1 MRADYLKL
9 LLATLLLSSYL
20 VASKLVLHEVPVF
33 IATFV
38 RLVSALVA
46 LSVYLRVRRMRVPR
60 MSVRD
65 TGVVTTQAGLG
76 IMLFSVLALYGLRST
91 GAIESSIVLST
102 VPVVT
107 SLTAWVLFREHL
119 SRMSAGGILIAV
131 GGVCTMTVCSAG
143 SGGAQGNEH
152 GVLGIGLLCG
162 AVICETVF
170 LTFGK
175 LLSKPLAA
183 PVLSWM
189 LCAIG
194 ALMVALPAG
203 VEWRSIS
210 LADVSWR
217 SWTLLIYSGVAVNSV
232 AVVLMYDSLTRL
244 ETSVVSAFTALTP
257 VSGTILAVLLAGEEF
272 HLYHV
277 AVIGLAV
284 SGVFLVVR
292 DAETRTQRPVP
303 DTAVY
308 AYAGESDAL
317 KIKRR

>member
-38 RLVSALVA
+38 RLLSALIA
-46 LSVYLRVRRMRVPR
+46 LSGYLWVRRIRVPR
-60 MSVRD
+60 IGLRD
-65 TGVVTTQAGLG
+65 AGVVTTQAGLG
-76 IMLFSVLALYGLRST
+76 IMLFSVLALYGLRFT
-91 GAIESSIVLST
+91 GAIESGVVLSM

-107 SLTAWVLFREHL
+107 SLTACIVFREHL
-119 SRMSAGGILIAV
+119 SRMSVGGILIAV
-131 GGVCTMTVCSAG
+131 GGVCAMTVLSAG
-143 SGGAQGNEH
+143 NGSTQANEH
-152 GVLGIGLLCG
+152 SVLGMGLLFG

-175 LLSKPLAA
+175 LLSKPLAP
-183 PVLSWM
+183 PVLSWL

-203 VEWRSIS
+203 VEWRGMS
-210 LADVSWR
+210 LGAVSWR
-217 SWTLLIYSGVAVNSV
+217 SWALLVYSGVAVNSV
-232 AVVLMYDSLTRL
+232 AVVLMYDCLKRL

-257 VSGTILAVLLAGEEF
+257 VSGTILAVLLAGEDF

-277 AVIGLAV
+277 AVVGLAV
-284 SGVFLVVR
+284 SGVYLVVR
-292 DAETRTQRPVP
+292 DAETRSRQSAP
-303 DTAVY
+303 DAAVY
-308 AYAGESDAL
+308 AYAPVSDAL
-317 KIKRR
+317 KINGR